1 MKLPSSSS
9 LLLASLV
16 VLSSSL
22 SALAAPTGD
31 GPESLSS
38 SPAPVLP
45 LPPPAHASIPHGSDD
60 DKIAQ
65 PNGAPTSCTHHLSNT
80 TTGYLQ
86 VIVGPLIGK
95 DAPKSQEEPLYVVK
109 RLVPAGK
116 TLRAED
122 ASYTSGSSPGEGH
135 Y

>member
-1 MKLPSSSS
+1 MPQFRM
-9 LLLASLV
+9 
-16 VLSSSL
+16 
-22 SALAAPTGD
+22 AAMTRWLNQMVRP
-31 GPESLSS
+31 PV
-38 SPAPVLP
+38 AP
-45 LPPPAHASIPHGSDD
+45 I
-60 DKIAQ
+60 IF
-65 PNGAPTSCTHHLSNT
+65 SNT
-80 TTGYLQ
+80 ATDYLQ
-86 VIVGPLIGK
+86 AIVGPLIGK